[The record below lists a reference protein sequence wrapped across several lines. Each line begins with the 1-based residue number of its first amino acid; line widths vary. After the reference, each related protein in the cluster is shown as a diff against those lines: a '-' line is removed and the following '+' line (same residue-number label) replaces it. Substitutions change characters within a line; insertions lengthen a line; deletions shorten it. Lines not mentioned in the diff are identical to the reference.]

1 MTDLTHLNAQGEAQM
16 VDIAGKLATSR
27 TAVAQAEVSMLPS
40 IVSTLSQLPKGDA
53 LACARIAGIMA
64 AKKTAELIKKL
75 NDIDF
80 YLRAAKAYVE
90 ECGAPRKGLELQD
103 YAKQLLDKLNI
114 EAIDNKKE
122 DDSFEKIEP
131 KLDADELIEQEE
143 LLV

>member
-64 AKKTAELIKKL
+64 AVIAALGVVAL
-75 NDIDF
+75 LSVV
-80 YLRAAKAYVE
+80 LR
-90 ECGAPRKGLELQD
+90 
-103 YAKQLLDKLNI
+103 I
-114 EAIDNKKE
+114 
-122 DDSFEKIEP
+122 
-131 KLDADELIEQEE
+131 
-143 LLV
+143 